1 MKITSN
7 IKLDFAKPSSN
18 ITVYAKQG
26 DSDTRY
32 IDITPVLNG
41 AVWDIPVGVKAYFA
55 AAKPD
60 GKRVISEQTIDGG
73 HIIVYLT
80 DQTLVASGKAVCSI
94 ILVDS
99 NNDVLSTHNFNLNIE
114 YSPGVYAA
122 LESTDEVQTL
132 WGLIE
137 SIETKLANGDFN
149 GSPGKDGKSAY
160 ESALDGGY
168 DGTEEE
174 FNEDL
179 ANVGNS
185 GGGADL
191 SDDVPLMNGEASAGV
206 ADEAARIDHVHP
218 SDDRKMP
225 AISEMSSKTTP
236 ANPDRFPYYDFANQK
251 MVYILYSAL
260 LRTIGESIT
269 NVEKAELAEYAR
281 AVQTVD
287 GEHYAILPEGMTED
301 GVLAL
306 ASDIAAALEGYY
318 TADEVDA
325 LFGGYLP
332 SAHNTSGT
340 AHNDIRLLIQGLSER
355 LNAIADSDDTTLDQL
370 SELVAYIK
378 DNREL
383 IEGITTS
390 KVSVADIVDNLTTN
404 VSNKPL
410 AAAQGVVLKA
420 LIDGLST
427 GKLDAT
433 AFSSTIANYYTKT
446 QVEGYVKGYAQP
458 IGDYMLASEL
468 GGAVEDAL
476 AAAKASGEF
485 DGADG
490 ADGAKWF
497 SGTQVSI
504 DGGFP
509 VNLVTGAKAGDYYL
523 NTTSGNVYKAGAS
536 VWAYEGNIKGATGA
550 TGDAGK
556 DGTSVTVTKVS
567 ESSDDG
573 GMNVVTFSDGS
584 TVSIKNGS
592 RGSAGQSGKDGT
604 SVTVSSVSESSAD
617 GGNNVITF
625 SDGKTLTVK
634 NGSKGSTGAA
644 GSNGSNG
651 VSATHSW
658 SGTTLTVTSAS
669 GTSSADLKGSKGDKG
684 DKGDPYTLT
693 TTDRATIVS
702 DVINALPKYDGE
714 YEVTPS
720 MSNDVTLRMSQ
731 TYVDA
736 DISIKKVPYS
746 EVPNGSGGNTV
757 YIG

>member
-1 MKITSN
+1 MNKRIVGR
-7 IKLDFAKPSSN
+7 
-18 ITVYAKQG
+18 TVGTTMNPEKYG
-26 DSDTRY
+26 D
-32 IDITPVLNG
+32 
-41 AVWDIPVGVKAYFA
+41 
-55 AAKPD
+55 
-60 GKRVISEQTIDGG
+60 
-73 HIIVYLT
+73 
-80 DQTLVASGKAVCSI
+80 
-94 ILVDS
+94 
-99 NNDVLSTHNFNLNIE
+99 
-114 YSPGVYAA
+114 
-122 LESTDEVQTL
+122 
-132 WGLIE
+132 
-137 SIETKLANGDFN
+137 
-149 GSPGKDGKSAY
+149 
-160 ESALDGGY
+160 
-168 DGTEEE
+168 
-174 FNEDL
+174 
-179 ANVGNS
+179 
-185 GGGADL
+185 
-191 SDDVPLMNGEASAGV
+191 GEA
-206 ADEAARIDHVHP
+206 
-218 SDDRKMP
+218 KMP

-236 ANPDRFPYYDFANQK
+236 ANPDRFPYYDFANKK
-251 MVYILYSAL
+251 MVYIVYSTL
-260 LRTIGESIT
+260 IRTIVESIT
-269 NVEKAELAEYAR
+269 TVGKAELAEYAR

-287 GEHYAILPEGMTED
+287 GEHYAALPNGMTED

-306 ASDIAAALEGYY
+306 ASDIAEALEGYY

-325 LFGGYLP
+325 LFGGYLT
-332 SAHNTSGT
+332 SDHNTSDA
-340 AHNDIRLLIQGLSER
+340 AHSDIRLLIQGLTER
-355 LNAIADSDDTTLDQL
+355 LNAIADSDDSTLDQL

-383 IEGITTS
+383 IESITTS
-390 KVSVADIVDNLTTN
+390 KVSVSDIVNNLTTN

-427 GKLDAT
+427 GKLDASV
-433 AFSSTIANYYTKT
+433 FSSTIANYYNKT
-446 QVEGYVKGYAQP
+446 QVESYVQGYAQP
-458 IGDYMLASEL
+458 IGDYLKSDQLAP
-468 GGAVEDAL
+468 AVEDAL
-476 AAAKASGEF
+476 AQAKASGQF

-490 ADGAKWF
+490 KDGADGSRWF

-509 VNLVTGAKAGDYYL
+509 VSLVTGAKTGDYYL
-523 NTTSGNVYKAGAS
+523 NTTTGNVYKAGAT
-536 VWAYEGNIKGATGA
+536 VWEYEGNIKGVSGDTGA
-550 TGDAGK
+550 PGK
-556 DGTSVTVTKVS
+556 DGTSVTITKVS
-567 ESSDDG
+567 ESSSDDG
-573 GMNVVTFSDGS
+573 INVVTFSDGS

-592 RGSAGQSGKDGT
+592 KGSTGQSGKDGT

-658 SGTTLTVTSAS
+658 NGTVLTVTSAS

-736 DISIKKVPYS
+736 DITIKKVPYS